1 MKNRFLLAG
10 LMLLLSLSLSA
21 QGGKAVPVKPVHKAP
36 QLTPIQRTVLAA
48 GDPDA
53 YYQFTTPTDF
63 VALQYGGGTGDYVL
77 FLYDANNQPVAQ
89 LSIKTASDNSLAGTY
104 TLGTYGGQSKISAL
118 YQGNNTLTVEYG
130 VVSLKYKGQL
140 PTTKEDIYEIVA
152 SQLLVAEGEKI
163 ISYSFAGTIVG
174 LAAWKDYYIDC
185 NKNGQNCDKAR
196 ITLNESPVATVAEVT
211 CFEPEVDRTHIST
224 DQYWTISGSAYD
236 AKSNYTV
243 TYSATV
249 SFFANGTTVE
259 GAYGTNDVVNF
270 VDDNEQNLYGAFLS
284 KSTDYGNT
292 WADIDVKAATA
303 TVTKTQN
310 NVYQYDI
317 YITDNSNKVYHFSML
332 ENVNTSNPLVY
343 YDSPNDFYAAFAS
356 ENVTPFTGEYVGQE
370 GNNYFTIV
378 EAYDTHSGNYAYLK
392 FYANRVDDVIRIPEG
407 RYTFASNK
415 SANTIEAAYMTIDN
429 QGNITSKG
437 GAWVASNS
445 VVQGGQ
451 KVSGEARYIVSG
463 TADVKKNSDGT
474 MYIEVNGTNSLGRT
488 ICFTIGI
495 PSSSSDYILN
505 VTIEGEGKIVG
516 AGWYKKDEVA
526 TLTAIP
532 AYGYTF
538 KQWSD
543 GNTDNPRQITM
554 TQDVALTAIFEI
566 PSGTCGA
573 EGDNLTW
580 QLSLEGV
587 LTISGTGEMENW
599 SNESAVP
606 WYKNR
611 ESIVSIV
618 IEKGTTSIGGYA
630 FSGCSS
636 LTSVTI
642 PNSMDT
648 IRNDAFANC
657 SALSSVNISDLAAWC
672 RIWFG
677 NLNSNPLYNAH
688 HLYLDKKEITE
699 LEIPKS
705 VTSIEWGAFCG
716 CSYLTSVTIPNGV
729 TKIATYAFKDC
740 IGLTSVTIPESVQ
753 NTGGRPF
760 DNCTGLTSVIWNAV
774 KDTTY
779 DDGQYIYPPFQ
790 NCPNITSFT
799 IGNQVEEL
807 PRGLCYGLPIET
819 IDIPNSVTSIGVS
832 AFRGCESLA
841 TITIPKDVKTIGAYT
856 FKECTNL
863 TTIVWNVTSCDNP
876 ESYQYSPF
884 YDIRSQITSF
894 TFGEDVETIPS
905 YLCYGMSKLKSVT
918 IPKNVKTISAFAFN
932 ECANLTTIIWNAKSY
947 DELDSFVHSP
957 FYGIRS
963 LITSFTFGNDVET
976 IPAYLCYEMSNL
988 TSVTIGNNVKIVGEH
1003 AFEKCAKLE
1012 SVPIGNSVTNIE
1024 EYAFYDCSSL
1034 TSIEI
1039 PNSVTHIGVYAFRN
1053 CISLT
1058 SVTIPNSVISIGGS
1072 AFSGCS
1078 GLTSITIGNSL
1089 TNVGNQAFEG
1099 CNSLT
1104 SVHIRDLAVWC
1115 GIVFNDPFAN
1125 PLYYAHH
1132 LYLNDKIVTK
1142 LIIPDN
1148 VASIG
1153 DCTFTYCADLT
1164 SVTIPNSVT
1173 HIGVYAFGFCSGL
1186 TSVTIPNSVTSIG
1199 DAAFVY
1205 CSGLTSVTIPNSV
1218 TSIGLG
1224 AFGYCSSLTSVTIP
1238 DGVTS
1243 IENHTFEGCSS
1254 LTSITIPNSVT
1265 SVGERAFYGCSG
1277 LTSLTIGISV
1287 ADIGEEA
1294 FAECTNFDW
1303 ITCYASTVP
1312 NITSSTFEN
1321 IGNKKYIYLYV
1332 PENRQRAYLRNE
1344 YWGE

>member
-1 MKNRFLLAG
+1 
-10 LMLLLSLSLSA
+10 
-21 QGGKAVPVKPVHKAP
+21 
-36 QLTPIQRTVLAA
+36 
-48 GDPDA
+48 
-53 YYQFTTPTDF
+53 
-63 VALQYGGGTGDYVL
+63 
-77 FLYDANNQPVAQ
+77 
-89 LSIKTASDNSLAGTY
+89 
-104 TLGTYGGQSKISAL
+104 
-118 YQGNNTLTVEYG
+118 
-130 VVSLKYKGQL
+130 
-140 PTTKEDIYEIVA
+140 
-152 SQLLVAEGEKI
+152 
-163 ISYSFAGTIVG
+163 
-174 LAAWKDYYIDC
+174 
-185 NKNGQNCDKAR
+185 
-196 ITLNESPVATVAEVT
+196 
-211 CFEPEVDRTHIST
+211 
-224 DQYWTISGSAYD
+224 
-236 AKSNYTV
+236 
-243 TYSATV
+243 
-249 SFFANGTTVE
+249 
-259 GAYGTNDVVNF
+259 
-270 VDDNEQNLYGAFLS
+270 
-284 KSTDYGNT
+284 
-292 WADIDVKAATA
+292 
-303 TVTKTQN
+303 
-310 NVYQYDI
+310 
-317 YITDNSNKVYHFSML
+317 
-332 ENVNTSNPLVY
+332 
-343 YDSPNDFYAAFAS
+343 
-356 ENVTPFTGEYVGQE
+356 
-370 GNNYFTIV
+370 
-378 EAYDTHSGNYAYLK
+378 
-392 FYANRVDDVIRIPEG
+392 
-407 RYTFASNK
+407 
-415 SANTIEAAYMTIDN
+415 
-429 QGNITSKG
+429 
-437 GAWVASNS
+437 
-445 VVQGGQ
+445 
-451 KVSGEARYIVSG
+451 
-463 TADVKKNSDGT
+463 
-474 MYIEVNGTNSLGRT
+474 
-488 ICFTIGI
+488 
-495 PSSSSDYILN
+495 
-505 VTIEGEGKIVG
+505 
-516 AGWYKKDEVA
+516 
-526 TLTAIP
+526 
-532 AYGYTF
+532 
-538 KQWSD
+538 
-543 GNTDNPRQITM
+543 
-554 TQDVALTAIFEI
+554 
-566 PSGTCGA
+566 
-573 EGDNLTW
+573 
-580 QLSLEGV
+580 
-587 LTISGTGEMENW
+587 
-599 SNESAVP
+599 
-606 WYKNR
+606 
-611 ESIVSIV
+611 
-618 IEKGTTSIGGYA
+618 
-630 FSGCSS
+630 
-636 LTSVTI
+636 
-642 PNSMDT
+642 
-648 IRNDAFANC
+648 
-657 SALSSVNISDLAAWC
+657 
-672 RIWFG
+672 
-677 NLNSNPLYNAH
+677 
-688 HLYLDKKEITE
+688 
-699 LEIPKS
+699 
-705 VTSIEWGAFCG
+705 
-716 CSYLTSVTIPNGV
+716 
-729 TKIATYAFKDC
+729 
-740 IGLTSVTIPESVQ
+740 
-753 NTGGRPF
+753 
-760 DNCTGLTSVIWNAV
+760 
-774 KDTTY
+774 
-779 DDGQYIYPPFQ
+779 
-790 NCPNITSFT
+790 
-799 IGNQVEEL
+799 
-807 PRGLCYGLPIET
+807 
-819 IDIPNSVTSIGVS
+819 
-832 AFRGCESLA
+832 
-841 TITIPKDVKTIGAYT
+841 
-856 FKECTNL
+856 
-863 TTIVWNVTSCDNP
+863 
-876 ESYQYSPF
+876 
-884 YDIRSQITSF
+884 
-894 TFGEDVETIPS
+894 
-905 YLCYGMSKLKSVT
+905 MSKLKSVT

-1125 PLYYAHH
+1125 PLYSAHH

-1344 YWGE
+1344 YWGEFDVQPISSTTVETEDVQVTSTETTADIVWPTVTGAASYELVIRNTNGDIICTLVFNAKGQLTSITFNAPGRDNAPDNVQTAGFSFTVSGLDAGTTYNYTLTAKDSGGNILDTRTGSFKTAGTATAVEETEGIPAAQTRKVMRDGVMYILMPDGRMYDVQGTEL